1 MSAEPPPLVVPF
13 RGERYGAVARL
24 SALIAPP
31 YDVISQA
38 ERARLAALD
47 AHNIVHVMLP
57 ERAPGSDRY
66 EHAAALLAQWRGAGV
81 LVRDGDP
88 AVYVMA
94 QDFALPSGEH
104 RTRVGMFA
112 AVSAEPYETG
122 RVRPHERT
130 HSGPKADRL
139 ALLRAAATNVES
151 IFLIAPDPDRVLAA
165 ALGEVVT
172 KRPPDA
178 RAELGG
184 VGIRF
189 WVVGGEAASR
199 LTFPA
204 SRFPLYIADG
214 HHRYETAVTYARE
227 RPGGEADRVLAFVVP
242 AGDPGLAILPTHRV
256 VFGAGRDVTKLIA
269 QWRTWFDVGR
279 VAPCADRLERLGEL
293 SRGGGG
299 GGGGGGRTACIVAFP
314 DGNDVSLVLKPDA
327 PLDEVPELG
336 RTPAVRAL
344 DVARIE
350 ALVVQAIL
358 GAGTATPSVTYTA
371 DARAAFDAVR
381 TGGAAVAVLLEAP
394 KVEEV
399 FAVADA
405 GDVMPPKSTYFVPKV
420 PSGLVLRP
428 LA

>member
-1 MSAEPPPLVVPF
+1 VSAEPPPLVAPF

-57 ERAPGSDRY
+57 ERAAGSDRY
-66 EHAAALLAQWRGAGV
+66 AHAAALLAQWRGAGV
-81 LVRDGDP
+81 LVRDAEP

-94 QDFALPSGEH
+94 QDFAGPSAER

-112 AVSAEPYETG
+112 AVSAEPYETR

-139 ALLRAAATNVES
+139 ALLRATATNVES
-151 IFLIAPDPDRVLAA
+151 IFLLSPDPDRALAA

-189 WVVGGEAASR
+189 WVVGGEVASR
-199 LTFPA
+199 LPHLA
-204 SRFPLYIADG
+204 SRLPLYIADG

-227 RPGGEADRVLAFVVP
+227 RPGGEADRVLAFVAS

-256 VFGAGRDVTKLIA
+256 VFGAGRDATKLIA

-299 GGGGGGRTACIVAFP
+299 GGGGRTACIVAFP
-314 DGNDVSLVLKPDA
+314 DGNDVSLALKPDA
-327 PLDEVPELG
+327 PLDQVAELG

>member
-57 ERAPGSDRY
+57 ERAAGSERY
-66 EHAAALLAQWRGAGV
+66 AHAAALLAQWRGTGV
-81 LVRDGDP
+81 LVRDAVP

-94 QDFALPSGEH
+94 QDFALPSGER

-112 AVSAEPYETG
+112 AVSAEPYEAR

-139 ALLRAAATNVES
+139 ALLRATATNVES
-151 IFLIAPDPDRVLAA
+151 IFLIAPDPDRALAA

-199 LTFPA
+199 LPHLA
-204 SRFPLYIADG
+204 SRLPLYIADG
-214 HHRYETAVTYARE
+214 HHRYETAVTYAWE

-279 VAPCADRLERLGEL
+279 VAPCADRLERLGQL
-293 SRGGGG
+293 SR
-299 GGGGGGRTACIVAFP
+299 GGRTACIVAFP

-327 PLDEVPELG
+327 PLDQVPELG

-394 KVEEV
+394 KV
-399 FAVADA
+399 
-405 GDVMPPKSTYFVPKV
+405 

>member
-57 ERAPGSDRY
+57 ERAAGSERY
-66 EHAAALLAQWRGAGV
+66 AHAAALLAQWRGTGV
-81 LVRDGDP
+81 LVRDAVP

-94 QDFALPSGEH
+94 QDFALPSGER

-112 AVSAEPYETG
+112 AVSAEPYETR

-139 ALLRAAATNVES
+139 ALLRATATNVES
-151 IFLIAPDPDRVLAA
+151 IFLLSPDPDRALAA
-165 ALGEVVT
+165 ALSEVVT
-172 KRPPDA
+172 KSAPDA

-199 LTFPA
+199 LPHLA
-204 SRFPLYIADG
+204 SRLPLYIADG

-256 VFGAGRDVTKLIA
+256 VFGSGRDATKLIA

-279 VAPCADRLERLGEL
+279 VAPCADRLERLGQL
-293 SRGGGG
+293 SR
-299 GGGGGGRTACIVAFP
+299 GGRTACIVAFP

-327 PLDEVPELG
+327 PLDQVPELG

>member
-1 MSAEPPPLVVPF
+1 VSAEPPPLVVPF

-139 ALLRAAATNVES
+139 ALLRATATNVES
-151 IFLIAPDPDRVLAA
+151 IFLLSPDPDRALAA
-165 ALGEVVT
+165 ALSEVVT
-172 KRPPDA
+172 KSAPDA

-199 LTFPA
+199 LPHLA
-204 SRFPLYIADG
+204 SRLPLYIADG

-227 RPGGEADRVLAFVVP
+227 RPGSEADRVLAFVVP

-256 VFGAGRDVTKLIA
+256 VFGSGRDATKLIA

-279 VAPCADRLERLGEL
+279 VAPCADRLERLGQL
-293 SRGGGG
+293 SR
-299 GGGGGGRTACIVAFP
+299 GGRTACIVAFP

-327 PLDEVPELG
+327 PLDQVPELG

>member
-1 MSAEPPPLVVPF
+1 
-13 RGERYGAVARL
+13 
-24 SALIAPP
+24 
-31 YDVISQA
+31 
-38 ERARLAALD
+38 
-47 AHNIVHVMLP
+47 
-57 ERAPGSDRY
+57 
-66 EHAAALLAQWRGAGV
+66 
-81 LVRDGDP
+81 
-88 AVYVMA
+88 
-94 QDFALPSGEH
+94 
-104 RTRVGMFA
+104 MFA

-139 ALLRAAATNVES
+139 ALLRATATNVDS
-151 IFLIAPDPDRVLAA
+151 IFLLSPDPDRALAA
-165 ALGEVVT
+165 ALSEVVT
-172 KRPPDA
+172 KSAPDA

-199 LTFPA
+199 LPHLA
-204 SRFPLYIADG
+204 SRLPLYIADG

-227 RPGGEADRVLAFVVP
+227 RPGSEADRVLAFVVP

-256 VFGAGRDVTKLIA
+256 VFGSGRDATKLIA

-279 VAPCADRLERLGEL
+279 VAPCADRLERLGQL
-293 SRGGGG
+293 SR
-299 GGGGGGRTACIVAFP
+299 GGRTACIVAFP

-327 PLDEVPELG
+327 PLDQVPELG